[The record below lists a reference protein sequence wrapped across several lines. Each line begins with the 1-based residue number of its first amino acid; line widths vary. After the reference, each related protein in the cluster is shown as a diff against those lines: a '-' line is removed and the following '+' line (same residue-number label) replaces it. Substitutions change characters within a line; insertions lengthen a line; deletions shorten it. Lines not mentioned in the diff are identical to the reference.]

1 MAANKPSVLILGGC
15 GFIGRNLVAY
25 LVAKNCCSH
34 IRVVDK
40 MLPSVAFLSPQ
51 HKEAFAS
58 PIVKFKQGNVASA
71 GAFHEFRARRSYY
84 RPVRAQTGLRFE
96 LGDTLVPYQ
105 TKIEFFCSTSQYAL
119 HGRPCCRH

>member
-25 LVAKNCCSH
+25 LVAKNVCSH

-40 MLPSVAFLSPQ
+40 MLPSVAFLGPA

-58 PIVKFKQGNVASA
+58 PIVKFKQGNAASA
-71 GAFHEFRARRSYY
+71 GMFYHLSSYKLNKNARLKVTWSILVFPDRI
-84 RPVRAQTGLRFE
+84 PVLLPNIFLNR
-96 LGDTLVPYQ
+96 
-105 TKIEFFCSTSQYAL
+105 L
-119 HGRPCCRH
+119 HFLQFPKLHH

>member
-25 LVAKNCCSH
+25 LVKKDVCSH

-40 MLPSVAFLSPQ
+40 VLPSVAYLGPA

-58 PIVKFKQGNVASA
+58 PIVKFKQGNAQSPGTDHSIYSAS
-71 GAFHEFRARRSYY
+71 
-84 RPVRAQTGLRFE
+84 
-96 LGDTLVPYQ
+96 
-105 TKIEFFCSTSQYAL
+105 
-119 HGRPCCRH
+119 